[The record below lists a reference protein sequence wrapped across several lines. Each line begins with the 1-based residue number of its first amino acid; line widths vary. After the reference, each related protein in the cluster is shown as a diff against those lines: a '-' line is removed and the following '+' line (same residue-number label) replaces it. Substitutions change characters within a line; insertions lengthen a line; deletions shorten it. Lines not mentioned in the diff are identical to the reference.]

1 MPLADISNTYVSSA
15 YQPAQAPS
23 SKLDKNGF
31 LKMLT
36 EQLKNQDPSSSQD
49 PSQYFQTISQMTLVE
64 QMTNMAQQ
72 STDQL
77 KATKIASAQA
87 LIGRTASYL
96 GADGTPV
103 SGLVTAV
110 NLTGGLPTLTIGD
123 KSGIKPDALTEV
135 K

>member
-49 PSQYFQTISQMTLVE
+49 PNQYFQTISQMTLVE
-64 QMTNMAQQ
+64 QITNLAQQ
-72 STDQL
+72 STEQL
-77 KATKIASAQA
+77 NATKIASAQS

-96 GADGTPV
+96 GAGGTPV
-103 SGLVTAV
+103 SGVVSAV
-110 NLTGGLPTLTIGD
+110 NLTGGLPTLTIGTQG
-123 KSGIKPDALTEV
+123 GIKPEALTEV
-135 K
+135 R